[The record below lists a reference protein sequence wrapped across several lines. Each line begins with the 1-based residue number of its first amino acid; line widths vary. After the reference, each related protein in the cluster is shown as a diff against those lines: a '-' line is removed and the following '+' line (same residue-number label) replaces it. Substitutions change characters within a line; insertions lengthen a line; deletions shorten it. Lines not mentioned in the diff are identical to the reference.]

1 MRSHPDNKTINY
13 PMSFPTVYLVK
24 SWQVQASS
32 QIQTTWLTVLL
43 CQMVSGG
50 PWNKTLNL

>member
-13 PMSFPTVYLVK
+13 PMIFPTVYLVK

-32 QIQTTWLTVLL
+32 RFQTTWLTVLL

-50 PWNKTLNL
+50 PWIKT